1 IYVYPTLGARTADE
15 LAVRREL
22 AEQAGAWSTPHARLN
37 LSLPVKADNA
47 ITPEDLATAGLVLF
61 GTRETNSLIARFSAR
76 LPIELSPAAADYGLV
91 FLASTGKN
99 YALINS
105 GLPWWTG
112 ADNTRRGG
120 YRFAPEPYRVLTT
133 FGDYI

>member
-1 IYVYPTLGARTADE
+1 MTARTA
-15 LAVRREL
+15 RTS
-22 AEQAGAWSTPHARLN
+22 GATWFDTDSR
-37 LSLPVKADNA
+37 S
-47 ITPEDLATAGLVLF
+47 
-61 GTRETNSLIARFSAR
+61 
-76 LPIELSPAAADYGLV
+76 LSPAAADYGLV

-112 ADNTRRGG
+112 TDNTRRGG

-133 FGDYI
+133 FGDYILFKGSLANVVCEGFYDSNWRIPPEAAAKMLATGTVTVHP